1 MKCCLNLPAPAKLN
15 LFLHVVGRK
24 PDGMHLLESV
34 FSMID
39 LCDYLDFE
47 VLDEPQII
55 REGDIRWALEKD
67 LCYRAAKLMQ
77 QFAPD
82 QGVRI
87 TVRKHIPDGAGM
99 GGGSSDAA
107 TCLIA
112 LNRLWNIHK
121 KRNELL
127 NLAVPLGAD
136 VPFFIF
142 GETAFAQGVGEVL
155 APVVIDDF
163 EGAVVFPGTSVP
175 TAEVFKSPNLT
186 RDTDSIIITNSSS
199 AALLR
204 LPLDF
209 GHNDLEPVAAEICP
223 SVREA
228 INCLKQLGKARMT
241 GSGSAVFYAVKS
253 GAEVRLISNLPI
265 GWRQWAFRSL
275 KFHPLYDWV

>member
-1 MKCCLNLPAPAKLN
+1 M
-15 LFLHVVGRK
+15 
-24 PDGMHLLESV
+24 
-34 FSMID
+34 
-39 LCDYLDFE
+39 
-47 VLDEPQII
+47 
-55 REGDIRWALEKD
+55 
-67 LCYRAAKLMQ
+67 
-77 QFAPD
+77 
-82 QGVRI
+82 
-87 TVRKHIPDGAGM
+87 
-99 GGGSSDAA
+99 
-107 TCLIA
+107 
-112 LNRLWNIHK
+112 
-121 KRNELL
+121 
-127 NLAVPLGAD
+127 
-136 VPFFIF
+136 
-142 GETAFAQGVGEVL
+142 L

-186 RDTDSIIITNSSS
+186 RDTDSIRITNSSS

-265 GWRQWAFRSL
+265 VGDNGHSGVLNFTRFMTGFDLSL
-275 KFHPLYDWV
+275 LYVGE

>member
-1 MKCCLNLPAPAKLN
+1 
-15 LFLHVVGRK
+15 
-24 PDGMHLLESV
+24 
-34 FSMID
+34 
-39 LCDYLDFE
+39 
-47 VLDEPQII
+47 
-55 REGDIRWALEKD
+55 
-67 LCYRAAKLMQ
+67 MQ

-127 NLAVPLGAD
+127 TLAVPLGAD

-186 RDTDSIIITNSSS
+186 RDTDSIRITNSSS

>member
-1 MKCCLNLPAPAKLN
+1 MKCCMNLPAPAKLN
-15 LFLHVVGRK
+15 LFLHVIGRK
-24 PDGMHLLESV
+24 PNGMHLLESV
-34 FSMID
+34 FTLID
-39 LCDYLDFE
+39 LCDFLDFE
-47 VLDEPQII
+47 LLNEPKVI
-55 REGDIRWALEKD
+55 REGDIHWALEKD
-67 LCYRAAKLMQ
+67 LCYRAARLMQ
-77 QFAPD
+77 RFAPSK
-82 QGVRI
+82 GVRI
-87 TVRKHIPDGAGM
+87 SVRKNIPDGAGM

-112 LNRLWNIHK
+112 LNRLWNINK

-127 NLAVPLGAD
+127 NLALELGAD

-142 GETAFAQGVGEVL
+142 GRTAFAEGVGEVL
-155 APVVIDDF
+155 MPVAIDDF
-163 EGAVVFPGTSVP
+163 EGLVVFPGASVP
-175 TAEVFKSPNLT
+175 TAEVFKSPYLT
-186 RDTDSIIITNSSS
+186 RNTDSIRITNSSS

-209 GHNDLEPVAAEICP
+209 GHNDLEPVAADICP
-223 SVREA
+223 LVKEA

-253 GAEVRLISNLPI
+253 GAEVRLIPNLPI

>member
-15 LFLHVVGRK
+15 LFLHVIGRK

-47 VLDEPQII
+47 VLDEPKII
-55 REGDIRWALEKD
+55 REGDISWALGKD
-67 LCYRAAKLMQ
+67 LCCRAAKLMQ
-77 QFAPD
+77 QFAPHR
-82 QGVRI
+82 GVRI
-87 TVRKHIPDGAGM
+87 TVRKNIPDGAGM

-112 LNRLWNIHK
+112 LNKLWVINK
-121 KRNELL
+121 KRNDIFKSGGNAWGRRSLFYL
-127 NLAVPLGAD
+127 RSNCLCPRCRRGAD
-136 VPFFIF
+136 S
-142 GETAFAQGVGEVL
+142 
-155 APVVIDDF
+155 VVTDDF
-163 EGAVVFPGTSVP
+163 EGAVVFPGASVP
-175 TAEVFKSPNLT
+175 TADVFKSPNLT
-186 RDTDSIIITNSSS
+186 RDTDSIRITNSSS

-209 GHNDLEPVAAEICP
+209 GHNDLEPVAGRYLPFSERGDRLFET
-223 SVREA
+223 VR
-228 INCLKQLGKARMT
+228 KSRMT

>member
-1 MKCCLNLPAPAKLN
+1 M
-15 LFLHVVGRK
+15 HVVGRK

-34 FSMID
+34 FNMID

-127 NLAVPLGAD
+127 TLAVPLGAD

-163 EGAVVFPGTSVP
+163 EGAVVFPGASVP

-186 RDTDSIIITNSSS
+186 RDTDSIRITNSSS

>member
-15 LFLHVVGRK
+15 LFLHVIGRK

-47 VLDEPQII
+47 VLDEPKII
-55 REGDIRWALEKD
+55 REGDISWALGKD
-67 LCYRAAKLMQ
+67 LCCRAAKLMQ
-77 QFAPD
+77 QFAPHR
-82 QGVRI
+82 GVRI
-87 TVRKHIPDGAGM
+87 TVRKNIPDGAGM

-112 LNRLWNIHK
+112 LNRLW
-121 KRNELL
+121 
-127 NLAVPLGAD
+127 
-136 VPFFIF
+136 
-142 GETAFAQGVGEVL
+142 ETAFAQGVGEVL
-155 APVVIDDF
+155 TPVVTDDF
-163 EGAVVFPGTSVP
+163 EGAVVFPGASVP
-175 TAEVFKSPNLT
+175 TADVFKSPNLT
-186 RDTDSIIITNSSS
+186 RDTDSIRITNSSS

-209 GHNDLEPVAAEICP
+209 GHNDLEPVAADICP
-223 SVREA
+223 SVKEA
-228 INCLKQLGKARMT
+228 IDCLKQLGKARMT